1 MFIMEYALLNNE
13 HKLSITEK
21 ISFMKLTVANAKQ
34 STSVNLSGL
43 YDRVQIKTEDLA
55 EELR

>member
-1 MFIMEYALLNNE
+1 
-13 HKLSITEK
+13 
-21 ISFMKLTVANAKQ
+21 MKLTVANAKQ

-55 EELR
+55 EESR